1 MDYDL
6 EETIFKRNIPGKYHR
21 WDKDGD
27 EQGHREDRNDAENV
41 SEDEECNEE
50 IELNMDDPLQKQM
63 NSTTTEKLLLDDTIP
78 DEIKI
83 SILNERN
90 KKHNTGVKSVLADRK
105 AHKDLERALHD
116 AKQRE
121 RNAILHRIAAGA
133 TLPLQEGEPVS
144 QFVKATAAE
153 LSDDDSDDDND
164 EFLAAFRAKRIA
176 ELKAVSS
183 LPTFRSVKEIS
194 DDGLVEQ
201 LESVDKRVFVVVHL
215 YEPGI
220 TSCVRM
226 NRILEDISHSP
237 SMTHVMFLRMACSR
251 NGLKIDRVAFPM
263 VSIYRGGILEQTF
276 AGDADFGGE
285 YFKIEDVQWLLDSHF
300 QS

>member
-1 MDYDL
+1 M
-6 EETIFKRNIPGKYHR
+6 
-21 WDKDGD
+21 
-27 EQGHREDRNDAENV
+27 
-41 SEDEECNEE
+41 
-50 IELNMDDPLQKQM
+50 
-63 NSTTTEKLLLDDTIP
+63 
-78 DEIKI
+78 
-83 SILNERN
+83 
-90 KKHNTGVKSVLADRK
+90 KSVLADRK

-121 RNAILHRIAAGA
+121 RNAILHRIAVGT

-164 EFLAAFRAKRIA
+164 EFMAAFRAKRIA

-220 TSCVRM
+220 TVSDE
-226 NRILEDISHSP
+226 RI
-237 SMTHVMFLRMACSR
+237 FLFGRVLHFDVIC
-251 NGLKIDRVAFPM
+251 RVAC
-263 VSIYRGGILEQTF
+263 G
-276 AGDADFGGE
+276 
-285 YFKIEDVQWLLDSHF
+285 
-300 QS
+300 